1 MGSLTN
7 FYKRVVSKARPE
19 ARLRALLILALLL
32 VCSLGINML
41 LARRVSKLTTLVSRM
56 KSESRLVAGDKVPA
70 ITARD
75 PEGRTAVLDYA
86 GTDLPTVLFVI
97 TPKCGWCTKNIMNMR
112 TLAAS
117 ASDRYRF
124 VGLSLESDK
133 LVDYVTRNQLEFP
146 VYTDLPLVPM
156 KQYKLGGTPQT
167 TRFRTPEISGQVRWI
182 DTQAVPLTVENGV
195 VTSVLTVSR
204 PLSRRPWRT
213 PAQGRRPDIAMPPVP
228 LAQAVHSRHRLCA
241 PGESAATLATLEAQ
255 WAAPPVLLPSTPI
268 G

>member
-56 KSESRLVAGDKVPA
+56 KFESRLVAGDKVPA

-133 LVDYVTRNQLEFP
+133 LVDYITRNQLEFP

-167 TRFRTPEISGQVRWI
+167 IIVSPKGEVLKVWSGAFAEDLQKDVESYFGVSLPGIMDPE
-182 DTQAVPLTVENGV
+182 TV
-195 VTSVLTVSR
+195 VTKNS
-204 PLSRRPWRT
+204 
-213 PAQGRRPDIAMPPVP
+213 GPD
-228 LAQAVHSRHRLCA
+228 R
-241 PGESAATLATLEAQ
+241 
-255 WAAPPVLLPSTPI
+255 
-268 G
+268 

>member
-133 LVDYVTRNQLEFP
+133 LVDYITRNQLEFP

-167 TRFRTPEISGQVRWI
+167 IIVSPKGEVLKVWSGAFAEDLQKDVESYFGVSLPGIMDPE
-182 DTQAVPLTVENGV
+182 TV
-195 VTSVLTVSR
+195 VTKNS
-204 PLSRRPWRT
+204 
-213 PAQGRRPDIAMPPVP
+213 GPD
-228 LAQAVHSRHRLCA
+228 R
-241 PGESAATLATLEAQ
+241 
-255 WAAPPVLLPSTPI
+255 
-268 G
+268 